1 MATLPQSMEPSSI
14 SAAAEPAWM
23 SALVVG
29 QGRGLSGNPLP
40 VQGVDPCAHGNP
52 DRSSQDY
59 RRRRYRDAVAS
70 VLGFPDTVNEKA
82 ARVVAGG
89 VAIVALLAL
98 ITGWHWLLVPLAL
111 GFLARVLA
119 GPKLSPL
126 AQLATRVVAPRLGAP
141 KLVPGPPKR
150 FAQLIGLTFTVVA
163 AAASLWFDRP
173 GVAAGL
179 LGVLIIFA
187 TLESVVGFCAGCWM
201 FGQLM
206 RLGVIPEHVCVACG
220 DIWRRA

>member
-1 MATLPQSMEPSSI
+1 M
-14 SAAAEPAWM
+14 
-23 SALVVG
+23 
-29 QGRGLSGNPLP
+29 
-40 VQGVDPCAHGNP
+40 C
-52 DRSSQDY
+52 
-59 RRRRYRDAVAS
+59 RYRGGVAS

-89 VAIVALLAL
+89 VAIIALVTLL
-98 ITGWHWLLVPLAL
+98 TGWHWLLVPLAL
-111 GFLARVLA
+111 GFLARVLT
-119 GPKLSPL
+119 GPTLSPL

-150 FAQLIGLTFTVVA
+150 FAQSIGLAFTAVA
-163 AAASLWFDRP
+163 ATASLWLDRP
-173 GVAAGL
+173 GVASGL
-179 LGVLIIFA
+179 LGVLVIFA

-206 RLGVIPEHVCVACG
+206 RLGLIPEHLCVECA